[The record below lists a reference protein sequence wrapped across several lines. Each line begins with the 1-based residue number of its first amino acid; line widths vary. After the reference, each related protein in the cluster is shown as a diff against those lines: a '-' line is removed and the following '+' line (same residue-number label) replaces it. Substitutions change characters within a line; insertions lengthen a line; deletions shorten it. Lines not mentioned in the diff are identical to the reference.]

1 MHFIIKTKEPPES
14 DAVRARLLFY
24 YRPKAGVNIS
34 PLVFWGEAS
43 EESPIARSGLSEP
56 ANHNVPLW
64 TSHRFFVSRRPR
76 EWRGEVITV
85 SGDKYGCRTHLTAC
99 KMK

>member
-14 DAVRARLLFY
+14 DAVGARQIAVLLQAQ
-24 YRPKAGVNIS
+24 AGVNIS

-56 ANHNVPLW
+56 AYHNVPLW

-85 SGDKYGCRTHLTAC
+85 SGDK
-99 KMK
+99 